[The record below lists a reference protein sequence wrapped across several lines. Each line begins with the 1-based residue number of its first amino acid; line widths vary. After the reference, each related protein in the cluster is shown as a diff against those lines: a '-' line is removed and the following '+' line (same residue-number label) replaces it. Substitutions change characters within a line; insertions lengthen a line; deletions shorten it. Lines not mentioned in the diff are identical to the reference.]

1 MSSILDAVS
10 IVLVCKDEIFP
21 IKRQNF
27 LRAFPGYWAF
37 PGGKVDEVDADSK
50 DTHPLINNIP
60 PKLWGAIRREAREEL
75 GVDLYDLLNTGTIID
90 LKSIGM
96 ALTPDF
102 NPYRFRTYFYG
113 IHLKEKPSFTV
124 DTNEAEIAQW
134 MTPESFI
141 AKYQAGEMLVVPPVL
156 RVVKLLAQNPLCSQE
171 RLDLDYDPRL
181 EVPMIE
187 TICGVRQYMPLS
199 HTLPPANRTNA
210 FVIGDLLIDPSPKD
224 ENELERLLYSIRD
237 EELKAVFLTHH
248 HADHHQF
255 APDLARKRNLPI
267 YLSADTQRRIEAQ
280 RPDYFSGLT
289 LLRAQDTQVVTKWL
303 GQDVRVVEVP
313 GHDKG
318 QLALMPQSRS
328 WFLAGDLFQ
337 GVGTVVIGGSEGDM
351 AEYLKT
357 LERVISLAPAAVI
370 PSHGIALGGVN
381 IIERTL
387 THRKMR
393 EAQIIDLLKLCKNE
407 DEILMTLYSDVD
419 QRLLKYAR
427 ENIRS
432 HISKIKR
439 EGLT

>member
-60 PKLWGAIRREAREEL
+60 PKLWGAIRREAQEEL
-75 GVDLYDLLNTGTIID
+75 GVDLYDLLNTGTITD

-134 MTPESFI
+134 MKPEDFI

-156 RVVKLLAQNPLCSQE
+156 RVVKLLAQNPFCSQE
-171 RLDLDYDPRL
+171 KLDLEYDPSL

-210 FVIGDLLIDPSPKD
+210 LVIGDLVIDPSPKD
-224 ENELERLLYSIRD
+224 ENELEKLLYSIRD

-248 HADHHQF
+248 HVDHHQF

-267 YLSADTQRRIEAQ
+267 YLSADTQMRIEAQ
-280 RPDYFSGLT
+280 RPDYFSRLT

-357 LERVISLAPAAVI
+357 LERVINLSPEAVI
-370 PSHGIALGGVN
+370 PSHGIALGGVT
-381 IIERTL
+381 ILERTL

-393 EAQIIDLLKLCKNE
+393 EAQIIDLLKGQKNE
-407 DEILMTLYSDVD
+407 DEILVILYSDVD

-432 HISKIKR
+432 HILKIKR
-439 EGLT
+439 ENLT